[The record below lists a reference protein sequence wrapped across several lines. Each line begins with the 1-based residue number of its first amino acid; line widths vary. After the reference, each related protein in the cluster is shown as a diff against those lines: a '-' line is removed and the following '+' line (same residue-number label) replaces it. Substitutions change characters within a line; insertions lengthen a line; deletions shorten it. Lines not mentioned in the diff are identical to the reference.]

1 MKRFKKI
8 LLVDGR
14 PDTKIALERAALLAE
29 ENDSILVVMEVLGV
43 LSQEA
48 QMALKHPLKFKEI
61 VIQERAKT
69 LDTLIEPLRQRGLK
83 VRSKVVFGIP
93 FIEIIR
99 EVLINSHDL
108 VITVGGRREGLKGMF
123 FGNTT
128 MYLMRKCPCPVWA
141 IKSTHRGGF
150 TRILAAIDPS
160 TRAENINKLNRNIL
174 QLAASLAK
182 KEGSQLHIVHCWIQ
196 PLEIFLRG
204 NPEIK
209 QALASDM
216 IHDTHDYHESLLQE
230 CLAKHKLDGIDY
242 HVHLLKGD
250 PGNLI
255 PNFAGEKEIDLVV
268 MGTVCRTGVAG
279 FFIGN
284 TAENVLNQVE
294 SSVLTVKPDGF
305 VTPVEVD

>member
-14 PDTKIALERAALLAE
+14 PDTKVALERAAILAE
-29 ENDSILVVMEVLGV
+29 ENDSILVVMEVLGG

-61 VIQERAKT
+61 VIQERGRI
-69 LDTLIEPLRQRGLK
+69 LDTLIEPLKQRGLK

-93 FIEIIR
+93 FVEIIR
-99 EVLINSHDL
+99 EVLKNSFDL
-108 VITVGGRREGLKGMF
+108 VMTAGGRREGLKGMF

-128 MYLMRKCPCPVWA
+128 MHLMRKCPCPVWA
-141 IKSTHRGGF
+141 IKSTHRGEF
-150 TRILAAIDPS
+150 SRILAAVDPA
-160 TRAENINKLNRNIL
+160 TRAENVNALNRNIL
-174 QLAASLAK
+174 QLASSLAK
-182 KEGSQLHIVHCWIQ
+182 KDGSQLHIVHCWTQ
-196 PLEIFLRG
+196 PLEILLRG

-209 QALASDM
+209 QTLSSDM
-216 IHDTHDYHESLLQE
+216 IRGTHDYHKSMLHD
-230 CLAKHKLDGIDY
+230 CLAKHKLAGIDH

-250 PGNLI
+250 PGHLI
-255 PNFAGEKEIDLVV
+255 PKLAKEIKIDLIV

-284 TAENVLNQVE
+284 TAEDVLNQVE

-305 VTPVEVD
+305 VTPIEIQ